1 MLFNLARVKSSILV
15 STLLSWELTHKT
27 APSNFILT
35 NIINY
40 FTLLQIINSIFLLRP
55 TKSLQTSP
63 STRSVASGS

>member
-1 MLFNLARVKSSILV
+1 MFFNLARVKSSIPV

-40 FTLLQIINSIFLLRP
+40 FTLLQIIN
-55 TKSLQTSP
+55 
-63 STRSVASGS
+63 